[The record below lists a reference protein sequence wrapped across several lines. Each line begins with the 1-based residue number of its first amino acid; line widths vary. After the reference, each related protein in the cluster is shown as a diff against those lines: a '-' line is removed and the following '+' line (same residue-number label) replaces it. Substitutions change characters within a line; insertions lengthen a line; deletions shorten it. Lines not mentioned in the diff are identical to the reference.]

1 MMQEA
6 EIGPSDLE
14 KMTNVSFAG
23 FWSTGSLR
31 EIGNPRMSHMDVQ
44 ILMDFAVWTQLRR
57 L

>member
-14 KMTNVSFAG
+14 KATNVSFAG

-31 EIGNPRMSHMDVQ
+31 EISNPRMSHMDVQ
-44 ILMDFAVWTQLRR
+44 ILMDFAV
-57 L
+57 